1 MTVRHAQKAD
11 PIRVILF
18 FSSRF
23 MRQEKEEPANEVSL
37 CAELGH
43 FRYLDWH
50 NRFKVVNFSE
60 NEKSGQEMKKKNAI

>member
-1 MTVRHAQKAD
+1 MREGREGRKRVLAALIRLCSNDREARTKAD

-18 FSSRF
+18 FSSCF

-43 FRYLDWH
+43 FRYLD
-50 NRFKVVNFSE
+50 
-60 NEKSGQEMKKKNAI
+60 

>member
-43 FRYLDWH
+43 FRYLD
-50 NRFKVVNFSE
+50 
-60 NEKSGQEMKKKNAI
+60 